1 MQINA
6 DPLSQIATANWSA
19 AALGSEQPPT
29 FQPELVQQIYNEHLG
44 GAAGQPPG
52 LRKVMLLEIS
62 QYLENYLWP
71 NFAAATATPQHVLSI
86 LLMVNEKFRENVPA
100 WDCFD
105 AAPVGAKFAI
115 VPHAG
120 LLVCQTGSRRLLAV
134 SALLWSCPLSAV
146 CRWRLRRPLRRGTRG
161 SRKQRGSRRSASRA
175 CSSACSSCARS
186 QRRTRCS
193 RRCATLQQ
201 YAAAGNLTPRRCYAR
216 CSSCAAFNRL
226 QRCEMLWLG
235 LPLARTHVWSQAWR

>member
-1 MQINA
+1 MACLLAFHGHFASDCRNKSRRHATAASQINA

-19 AALGSEQPPT
+19 AALGAEQPPA

-71 NFAAATATPQHVLSI
+71 NFDAATATPQHVLSI

-105 AAPVGAKFAI
+105 AGPVRAD
-115 VPHAG
+115 
-120 LLVCQTGSRRLLAV
+120 
-134 SALLWSCPLSAV
+134 ALP
-146 CRWRLRRPLRRGTRG
+146 
-161 SRKQRGSRRSASRA
+161 
-175 CSSACSSCARS
+175 AR
-186 QRRTRCS
+186 
-193 RRCATLQQ
+193 
-201 YAAAGNLTPRRCYAR
+201 
-216 CSSCAAFNRL
+216 
-226 QRCEMLWLG
+226 
-235 LPLARTHVWSQAWR
+235 

>member
-19 AALGSEQPPT
+19 AALGSEQPPP

-71 NFAAATATPQHVLSI
+71 NFDGANATPQHVLSI

-100 WDCFD
+100 WDCFE
-105 AAPVGAKFAI
+105 AAAVRAAALPAQYGRFHVFPCTSPAAI
-115 VPHAG
+115 CKG
-120 LLVCQTGSRRLLAV
+120 LLVTCPLHMHLHCGGCRVNQHAVRCMRRL
-134 SALLWSCPLSAV
+134 S
-146 CRWRLRRPLRRGTRG
+146 RRGTRG
-161 SRKQRGSRRSASRA
+161 SRKQRGSRRSA
-175 CSSACSSCARS
+175 
-186 QRRTRCS
+186 
-193 RRCATLQQ
+193 
-201 YAAAGNLTPRRCYAR
+201 
-216 CSSCAAFNRL
+216 
-226 QRCEMLWLG
+226 
-235 LPLARTHVWSQAWR
+235 